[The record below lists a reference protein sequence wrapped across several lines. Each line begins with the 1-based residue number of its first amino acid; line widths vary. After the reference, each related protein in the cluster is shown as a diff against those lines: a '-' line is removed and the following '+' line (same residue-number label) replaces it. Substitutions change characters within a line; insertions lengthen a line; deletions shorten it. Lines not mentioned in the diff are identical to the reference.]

1 MNNIK
6 IWSITLMLLSGIILW
21 SCNKDDEVKIPEVS
35 FESASYNLNE
45 TSTSTLE
52 VKVILNMN
60 APQDLIV
67 KFTISGTAVANVNY
81 QAIADNSVT
90 IPTGSSEA
98 IIFVNAINEPIIEG
112 DKTIEFTLESGDNYI
127 LASTNKVATVM
138 IEDNEVASGNAPVVQ
153 FTSDHVTTNA
163 FLQDTVEVRV
173 GLDKA
178 FSSTTTI
185 PISFGGTA
193 EMGIDY
199 EVLDLTS
206 LETVDFAA
214 GDLSLAFKIAVK
226 YNAIE
231 DLNKTVEITF
241 PEPMLTD
248 YKVSETN
255 DTISINIIDP
265 AADFSAWFNEI
276 TKYTEFYSG
285 GTASVY
291 RDDLY
296 AYNIKRYY
304 WNSIEEGGKYSILTG
319 EHSFF
324 PSIAKYNS
332 WVEVINIHQRLIGFP
347 YVNVP
352 EEERWEI
359 QTGGEGDFFGLS
371 RFFGNLAEYGKTL
384 IESENGWLRFVALNS
399 DASEGKVIVPAQTLT
414 LYKVKPGFDWQES
427 FIASDGVED
436 YRAWYAD
443 SNTTQGH
450 LGQSTNVETTQV
462 VIHGGEGTYS
472 NASEE
477 IIFEVTFTCDD
488 PDFNIDPKY
497 YISNDGDTY
506 TMKIKYVKP

>member
-6 IWSITLMLLSGIILW
+6 IWSITLMLLFGIILW

-35 FESASYNLNE
+35 FESASYNLSE

-52 VKVILNMN
+52 VKVNLNTN

-67 KFTISGTAVANVNY
+67 NFTISGTAVVNVNY

-90 IPTGSSEA
+90 ISAGSSEA
-98 IIFVNAINEPIIEG
+98 IIFVNAINEPTIEG

-127 LASTNKVATVM
+127 LASTNTVATVT
-138 IEDNEVASGNAPVVQ
+138 IEDNEVASGDAPVVQ

-178 FSSTTTI
+178 FGETTNI
-185 PISFGGTA
+185 PITFGGTA
-193 EMGIDY
+193 EIGTDY
-199 EVLDLTS
+199 EVLDLADAQS
-206 LETVDFAA
+206 ISFDA
-214 GDLSLAFKIAVK
+214 DMLSLTFRLAVK
-226 YNAIE
+226 YNEIH

-241 PEPMLTD
+241 PEPMVTD

-255 DTISINIIDP
+255 DSIKVTIIDP
-265 AADFSAWFNEI
+265 VVDMSAWFNDN
-276 TKYTEFYSG
+276 TKIESFHEG
-285 GTASVY
+285 GNTSAY
-291 RDDLY
+291 RDDFY
-296 AYNIKRYY
+296 AYNVKRYY
-304 WNSIEEGGKYSILTG
+304 WNPIEEGGKYSILTG
-319 EHSFF
+319 EHHFV
-324 PSIAKYNS
+324 PSTTKLNS
-332 WVEVINIHQRLIGFP
+332 WTEAINIYQKLIGFP
-347 YVNVP
+347 GVDVP

-359 QTGGEGDFFGLS
+359 QTGGEGDFFGLFK
-371 RFFGNLAEYGKTL
+371 FFGNLAEYGKTL
-384 IESENGWLRFVALNS
+384 IESENDWLRFVALNS
-399 DASEGKVIVPAQTLT
+399 DASEGKVMVPAQTLT

-427 FIASDGVED
+427 FTASDGVEN
-436 YRAWYAD
+436 YRAWFAD

-450 LGQSTNVETTQV
+450 LGQSTNVETTQI

-488 PDFNIDPKY
+488 PDFNIDHNY
-497 YISNDGDTY
+497 YISNNGDTY